1 MTLVPWIK
9 EVTYKVQDY
18 ISILEYFVGTFV
30 KALLMANKY
39 SRQQHKPK
47 REVAVGNYGS
57 SIDNASLE
65 RIY

>member
-1 MTLVPWIK
+1 M
-9 EVTYKVQDY
+9 TYKVQDY

-57 SIDNASLE
+57 SIDNASL
-65 RIY
+65 